1 MEKYYCTKC
10 RKYHHRGKIY
20 TNHLNFKRKEVKV
33 DDSQLIDPED
43 VNFEDLSPIAKRQ
56 ILSLIKRMKKNYYP
70 EFYKNRIMNVI
81 KYENK
86 NN

>member
-1 MEKYYCTKC
+1 
-10 RKYHHRGKIY
+10 
-20 TNHLNFKRKEVKV
+20 LNFKRKEVKV

>member
-1 MEKYYCTKC
+1 M
-10 RKYHHRGKIY
+10 
-20 TNHLNFKRKEVKV
+20 

>member
-1 MEKYYCTKC
+1 LEKYYCTKC

>member
-10 RKYHHRGKIY
+10 RKDHHRGKIY